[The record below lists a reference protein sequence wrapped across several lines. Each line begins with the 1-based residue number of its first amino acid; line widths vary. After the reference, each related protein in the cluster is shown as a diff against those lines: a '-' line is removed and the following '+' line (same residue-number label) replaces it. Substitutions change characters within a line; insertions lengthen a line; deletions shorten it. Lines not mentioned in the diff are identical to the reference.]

1 MNSLGNKAIMAKNI
15 QRYMNS
21 KGVSRNEICDALGIK
36 YTTFTD
42 WVKGNTY
49 PRIDKIEL
57 MANYFGI
64 SKSDLVEEAF
74 DRTNNLVDFKSRSR
88 GIKIPVLGEVA
99 AGIPIEAVEDI
110 IDYEEI
116 SEDMAKRGEFFGLR
130 INGDSMLPMIY
141 KNDVVIVRKQPDA
154 ETGDVVIVRI
164 NGDNATCKQ
173 LRKLSDGAI
182 ELISMN
188 TSYAPMFFSREDVI
202 NKPVEIIGKVIENR
216 HKFE

>member
-188 TSYAPMFFSREDVI
+188 PSYAPMFFSREDVI